1 MVEEK
6 QGYYLVTAEGK
17 KEFALHST
25 ASISNSIMIVLGI
38 AILVFTFSIELGIL
52 PKESVA
58 FFGVVLIVIGFSFLM
73 ISRRN
78 RPQLPLN
85 AKFLLKEL
93 NRH

>member
-1 MVEEK
+1 
-6 QGYYLVTAEGK
+6 
-17 KEFALHST
+17 
-25 ASISNSIMIVLGI
+25 MIVLGI

-73 ISRRN
+73 VSRRN
-78 RPQLPLN
+78 KPQLPPN
-85 AKFLLKEL
+85 AKVLLKEL